1 MGFSLDTAEKLL
13 QLGRSVPD
21 SGLSIFLLSTL
32 ASSLSIDSVVTGRV
46 YGQRKVG
53 DVMWDI
59 CHRLGTVVV

>member
-46 YGQRKVG
+46 YG
-53 DVMWDI
+53 
-59 CHRLGTVVV
+59 